1 MMNCTGKRISPSGD
15 VWCDYTRGAGGAGGG
30 YCVSISFHKGK
41 KKCCVC
47 IKYLRQRTR
56 HDFILNRKLNLEWID
71 LVRVVAMLMFLKMV
85 EHVLVWFALDTKVI
99 AALLL
104 VRYCFRTTKESNME

>member
-1 MMNCTGKRISPSGD
+1 MMNCAGKRISPSGD
-15 VWCDYTRGAGGAGGG
+15 VWCDYTRGGGG
-30 YCVSISFHKGK
+30 IVYPFLSTREKK

-85 EHVLVWFALDTKVI
+85 EHVLVWFALETNVI